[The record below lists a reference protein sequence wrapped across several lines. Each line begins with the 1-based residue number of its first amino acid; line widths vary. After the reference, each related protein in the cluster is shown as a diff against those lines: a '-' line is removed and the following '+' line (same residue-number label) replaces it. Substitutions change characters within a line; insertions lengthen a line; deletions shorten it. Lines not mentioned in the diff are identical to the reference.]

1 MKCPVCNNEMEKGKS
16 TFTSIQGLGQMILSF
31 TSDEEAK
38 KGLFKRQSH
47 DKIIMSGTEAES
59 YYCSKC
65 KSIITIT
72 EED

>member
-16 TFTSIQGLGQMILSF
+16 VFTSMQGLGQMILSF

-38 KGLFKRQSH
+38 KGLFKRHSH
-47 DKIIMSGTEAES
+47 DKMIMAGTEVES

-65 KSIITIT
+65 KSIITII

>member
-16 TFTSIQGLGQMILSF
+16 IFTSMQGFGQMILSF
-31 TSDEEAK
+31 TSDEETK
-38 KGLFKRQSH
+38 KCLFKRQSH
-47 DKIIMSGTEAES
+47 DKIILSGTETES

-72 EED
+72 KED